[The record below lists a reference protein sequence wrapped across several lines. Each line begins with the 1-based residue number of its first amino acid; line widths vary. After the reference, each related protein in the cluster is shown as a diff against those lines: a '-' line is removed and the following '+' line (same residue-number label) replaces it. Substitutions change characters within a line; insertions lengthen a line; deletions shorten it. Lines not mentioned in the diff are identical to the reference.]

1 MRILL
6 VEDDPSTA
14 RTIELALKKE
24 GFVCDTTDLGEEG
37 LEIGRLYDY
46 DLMILDLML
55 PDMDGYEVVRRLRA

>member
-46 DLMILDLML
+46 DLMILELML